1 MRNDEMSSA
10 SFLSRWMR
18 LRSAAAAKDW
28 GDQGTAF
35 GLDLSMQGG
44 VPSELDPAH
53 RAIPPVSSEGWLA
66 RLRRRPW

>member
-18 LRSAAAAKDW
+18 LRSAASANDW

-44 VPSELDPAH
+44 VPSEPEAARRGARPTPA
-53 RAIPPVSSEGWLA
+53 EGWLA
-66 RLRRRPW
+66 RLRRRP